1 MVEKTTEFVGSKN
14 DYNKVEITLRF
25 TQPVRLQSFGGEF
38 DKNTGEENPK
48 TRGVPLKALRLGNE
62 PAVDG
67 ARRTYYRSEVGKLLH
82 LRRWSRSEMAN
93 ALRDLTRYKTNTL
106 EMRIEVVHRAVR
118 YATATP
124 NRGLLLAPSG
134 TWHGNPQYAFKLR
147 RYADASYKPYHDA
160 AVSVGGHAVFLQD
173 VPRCEKSKQQST
185 TLSVSEAVASATME
199 SSRDGECIERF
210 DKIQYKHFRSAH

>member
-1 MVEKTTEFVGSKN
+1 VTFI
-14 DYNKVEITLRF
+14 EITLRF
-25 TQPVRLQSFGGEF
+25 TQPVLLQSWGGEF

-93 ALRDLTRYKTNTL
+93 ALRDLTRYKTNTS

-124 NRGLLLAPSG
+124 SHHQARGMETHSTRLNYVDTQMQAINH
-134 TWHGNPQYAFKLR
+134 TMM
-147 RYADASYKPYHDA
+147 
-160 AVSVGGHAVFLQD
+160 
-173 VPRCEKSKQQST
+173 QQ
-185 TLSVSEAVASATME
+185 
-199 SSRDGECIERF
+199 
-210 DKIQYKHFRSAH
+210 